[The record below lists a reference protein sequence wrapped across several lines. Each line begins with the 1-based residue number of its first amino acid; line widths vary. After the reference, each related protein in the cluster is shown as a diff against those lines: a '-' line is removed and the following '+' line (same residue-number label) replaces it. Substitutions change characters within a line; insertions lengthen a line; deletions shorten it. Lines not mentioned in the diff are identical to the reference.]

1 MEFLMRSDSK
11 LSEAQWKA
19 IDEKVVAAAR
29 SVLTGRR
36 FLNIYGPLGAGVPAA
51 EITRDGK
58 KQIVMLSELSSDF
71 TLGWKELETSERL
84 NVPMSYS
91 EAVSAAV
98 NTALK
103 EDQLIFL
110 GDEETGAA
118 GLLSKPGKTIKMQ
131 NWDKDEHAFAA
142 VSAGLQFMLEHRT
155 YGSKVLVVSPD
166 VFAMLQRIQPGTGA
180 LESQRISALIEGK
193 IYQSPVLPAKTAL
206 LAAPDEQNMD
216 LAIGQDL
223 VTGYLGSSEMN
234 HDFRVFETVLLRL
247 KNPNAVVVYQG

>member
-36 FLNIYGPLGAGVPAA
+36 FLNIYGPLGAGVPAV
-51 EITRDGK
+51 EITKDGK
-58 KQIVMLSELSSDF
+58 KQIAMLSELSSDF
-71 TLGWKELETSERL
+71 TLGWRELETAERL
-84 NVPMSYS
+84 NLPVSYS

-98 NTALK
+98 DTALK

-110 GDEETGAA
+110 GDKDSGAA
-118 GLLSKPGKTIKMQ
+118 GLLSNPGKTIKMQ
-131 NWDKDEHAFAA
+131 DWDKDEHAFAA
-142 VSAGLQFMLEHRT
+142 VSAGLQFMLENRT

-166 VFAMLQRIQPGTGA
+166 VFAGLQRIQPGTGT

-206 LAAPDEQNMD
+206 LVAPDEQNMD

-223 VTGYLGSSEMN
+223 VTGYLGSSDMN

-247 KNPNAVVVYQG
+247 KNPDAVVAYEG

>member
-1 MEFLMRSDSK
+1 MRSDSK

-29 SVLTGRR
+29 SVLTGRK

-51 EITRDGK
+51 EITKDGK
-58 KQIVMLSELSSDF
+58 KQIAVLSELSSDF
-71 TLGWKELETSERL
+71 TLAWRDLETAERL

-98 NTALK
+98 DTALK

-110 GDEETGAA
+110 GDKETGAE
-118 GLLSKPGKTIKMQ
+118 GLLGAAGKTLKLQ

-142 VSAGLQFMLEHRT
+142 VSSGLQYMLENRT

-166 VFAMLQRIQPGTGA
+166 VFAMLQRIQPGTGT

-193 IYQSPVLPAKTAL
+193 IYQTPVLPAKTAL
-206 LAAPDEQNMD
+206 LIASDDQNMD

-223 VTGYLGSSEMN
+223 VTAYLGSSDMN
-234 HDFRVFETVLLRL
+234 HDFRVFETVLLRV
-247 KNPNAVVVYQG
+247 KNQNAVVAYQG

>member
-51 EITRDGK
+51 EIVKDGK
-58 KQIVMLSELSSDF
+58 KQFAMLTELSSDF
-71 TLGWKELETSERL
+71 TLGWRELETSERL

-103 EDQLIFL
+103 EDELIFL

-118 GLLSKPGKTIKMQ
+118 GLVSKPGKTIKMQ
-131 NWDKDEHAFAA
+131 NWDKDEHAFSAI
-142 VSAGLQFMLEHRT
+142 SAGLQFMLENHT
-155 YGSKVLVVSPD
+155 YGSKVLVASPD
-166 VFAMLQRIQPGTGA
+166 VFAMLQRIQPGTGT

-193 IYQSPVLPAKTAL
+193 IYQTPVLPAKTAL
-206 LAAPDEQNMD
+206 LIAPDEQNMD

-234 HDFRVFETVLLRL
+234 HDFRVFETVFLRL
-247 KNPNAVVVYQG
+247 KNPDAVVAYQG